1 MESNLPRQGRIVG
14 WLRMHG
20 AVLND
25 LAEHLGVSLGHTS
38 KLCNSETVP
47 TAIREK
53 METYEAPTGEKIPE
67 FLLPEGVDRKRGPEK
82 GWLDELR
89 AKAALAERAM
99 SA

>member
-1 MESNLPRQGRIVG
+1 MQ
-14 WLRMHG
+14 G

-47 TAIREK
+47 TAIRAK
-53 METYEAPTGEKIPE
+53 LETYEAPTGEHIPD
-67 FLLPEGVDRKRGPEK
+67 FLLPDGVDRKRGPEK

-89 AKAALAERAM
+89 AKAAQAERFI